1 VEGCELAATVHAR
14 SIETAHPIT
23 TTTTTTTITTTT
35 THPTKAGLKIGEA

>member
-23 TTTTTTTITTTT
+23 TTTTTTITTTT